1 MQEENAMAEK
11 TISAPNGSHGSQ
23 SNGDSEITRAEE
35 RHLRPP
41 VDIYEA
47 PGELILMADLPGVSK
62 EGLEV
67 QVHDGKLTIQGTAE
81 HTVPGEPVYREFDLP
96 GFFREF
102 ELSEDIATDKIKAE
116 MKHGV
121 LMLHLPMSE
130 KAKPKQIEV
139 KVN

>member
-1 MQEENAMAEK
+1 MAEK

-81 HTVPGEPVYREFDLP
+81 QPSIPFPENLSTVNLICLGSFAN
-96 GFFREF
+96 
-102 ELSEDIATDKIKAE
+102 LS
-116 MKHGV
+116 
-121 LMLHLPMSE
+121 
-130 KAKPKQIEV
+130 
-139 KVN
+139 